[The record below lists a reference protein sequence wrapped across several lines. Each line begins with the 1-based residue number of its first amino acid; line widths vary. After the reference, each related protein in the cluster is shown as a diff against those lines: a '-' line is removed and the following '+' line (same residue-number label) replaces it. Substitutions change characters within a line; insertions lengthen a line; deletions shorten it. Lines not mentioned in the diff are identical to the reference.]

1 MYTRITRSGGR
12 QYLQLVEGY
21 RDAEGKV
28 KQRVIASLGRL
39 DKLGADDLEPLIRG
53 LQRAVGRPEAPGSA
67 PEFEPALGFG
77 DLWALHQLWGSLGLG
92 PALRRALR
100 SSRRQFDAEALIRLM
115 VFNRLCDPQSKLGV
129 LRWLEEVSVPE

>member
-39 DKLGADDLEPLIRG
+39 DKLGADDLDPLIRG
-53 LQRAVGRPEAPGSA
+53 LQRAVGRPEAPGSV
-67 PEFEPALGFG
+67 PEFEPALCFG

-100 SSRRQFDAEALIRLM
+100 GCIATAEQGGAEKHAHGRALHRRSSGSTGT
-115 VFNRLCDPQSKLGV
+115 P
-129 LRWLEEVSVPE
+129 